1 MSAATNRLLVKAIR
15 SIRCLLGLLAL
26 FARQSASAQPFTV
39 QGPGVNSND
48 FRVTVFASGLDCP
61 LGLAKLSDG
70 SLVVTVK
77 QGGNFFSGSGKLIR
91 LTDTNQNGV
100 ADGPATALYTNL
112 PPTLTAVRVAGS

>member
-1 MSAATNRLLVKAIR
+1 MSPCRQLGRALAVCSALAIFT
-15 SIRCLLGLLAL
+15 CGLGE
-26 FARQSASAQPFTV
+26 ASGQPFTV

-61 LGLAKLSDG
+61 LGMAKLSDG
-70 SLVVTVK
+70 SLVVTVN

-112 PPTLTAVRVAGS
+112 P